1 MFKNSILKIIGALAL
16 FTVSITVNAA
26 SVDFDV
32 YAKANSTSGSG
43 TGLNTG
49 LIYSV
54 GDSITGSV
62 DVNDLWNAGSLP
74 RWSNADGLVAN
85 LFATGTDDSGQ
96 IAGTQIGRDFGAWTQ
111 HGETFA
117 YGSLVGEI
125 NNIFFL
131 LGTNFNVTAMQAGV
145 LSLYYWDSNSSDN
158 TGLVTVSIDTGM
170 SAVPVP
176 AAVWLF
182 GSGLIGFF
190 GARKTR
196 RLA

>member
-1 MFKNSILKIIGALAL
+1 MFKNSIINTVGALVL
-16 FTVSITVNAA
+16 FTVSITANAA
-26 SVDFDV
+26 FVDFDV

-49 LIYSV
+49 LSYSI
-54 GDSITGSV
+54 GDTITGSV
-62 DVNDLWNAGSLP
+62 DVNDLWNAGRLP

-85 LFATGTDDSGQ
+85 LFATGSDDSGE
-96 IAGTQIGRDFGAWTQ
+96 ALGTQIGQDFGTWTQ

-125 NNIFFL
+125 NNVFFL

-145 LSLYYWDSNSSDN
+145 LSLYYWDENSSDN
-158 TGLVTVSIDTGM
+158 TGLVTVSIDNGV

-176 AAVWLF
+176 AAIWLF

-190 GARKTR
+190 GARKTKR
-196 RLA
+196 SV